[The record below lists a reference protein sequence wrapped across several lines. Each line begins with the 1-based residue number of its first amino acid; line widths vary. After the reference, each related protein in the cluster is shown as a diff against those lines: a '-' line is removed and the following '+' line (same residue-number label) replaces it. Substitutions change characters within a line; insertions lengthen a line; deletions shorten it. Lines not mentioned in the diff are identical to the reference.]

1 MTIFTN
7 DDPELDALLRAGD
20 PVDQDTLLSVATSP
34 AAAALHNAITRP
46 TARASSRRRFLR
58 PVVLAAAATVATTVT
73 LSVTLLRPTAS
84 ESAYGAAL
92 VRFAENSPRL
102 LVGAN
107 SWHVTRADEENA
119 STGEM
124 TFAAGTQW
132 LDVVWVDGATSKD
145 SDKFDLTPVG
155 SAEID
160 GANAYVGYY
169 GPSGGGTSE
178 DKEFEAIW
186 SVGDQALDA
195 RGVFATRA
203 DFLAVATTLY
213 RVDVDTWLSALP
225 ASVVDPSSRAAVIEE
240 MLADV
245 PQPAGFDVDKLATSS
260 QVSDRYQL
268 GAKVIGAVSCGWMHQ
283 WAHGDPAERQEAGAA
298 MATSH
303 DWSILKEMQA
313 DGDYPDVVW
322 EIADAMNGAPL
333 RITPGETLETWSQ
346 PALGC

>member
-1 MTIFTN
+1 MTIYTD

-20 PVDQDTLLSVATSP
+20 PVDQDTLRIVATSP

-73 LSVTLLRPTAS
+73 LSVTLLRPSTS
-84 ESAYGAAL
+84 ESAYGAEL

-102 LVGAN
+102 LVGADG
-107 SWHVTRADEENA
+107 WQVTRADEEDA
-119 STGEM
+119 SAGEM

-145 SDKFDLTPVG
+145 SDKFDMTPVG
-155 SAEID
+155 YADID
-160 GANAYVGYY
+160 GARAYVGYY
-169 GPSGGGTSE
+169 GTSD
-178 DKEFEAIW
+178 DKEYEAIW

-195 RGVFATRA
+195 RGAFATKA

-225 ASVVDPSSRAAVIEE
+225 ASVVDPSSRAAAVEE

-245 PQPAGFDVDKLATSS
+245 PLPVGFDVDELETSA

-268 GAKVIGAVSCGWMHQ
+268 GAKVIGAVSCGWIQQ
-283 WAHGDPAERQEAGAA
+283 WAHGDPAQSQEARAA

-303 DWSILKEMQA
+303 DWAILKEMQA

-333 RITPGETLETWSQ
+333 RMTPGETLETWSQ